1 MNRVNGSTGHKLFR
15 VNFTDGNE
23 RLLEG
28 SNMHAVLSYLLFEEN
43 IGVTTIWR
51 IEEVNEAFL
60 KVSNLKDELNLQ

>member
-1 MNRVNGSTGHKLFR
+1 MNRVNESASRKLFR

-28 SNMHAVLSYLLFEEN
+28 SNIYAVLSYLLLEEN

-51 IEEVNEAFL
+51 IEEV
-60 KVSNLKDELNLQ
+60 Q